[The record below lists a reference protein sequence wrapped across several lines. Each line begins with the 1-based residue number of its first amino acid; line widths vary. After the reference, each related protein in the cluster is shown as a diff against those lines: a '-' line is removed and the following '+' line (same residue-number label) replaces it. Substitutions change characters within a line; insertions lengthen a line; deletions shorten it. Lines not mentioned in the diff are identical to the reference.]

1 MKNITIIDYEVGNIK
16 SLGQAIRFLGFD
28 FKITRDK
35 NLIEKSTH
43 IILPG
48 VGAFGHCAANIKKY
62 KLFDPLKN
70 FINSEKNFLGICV
83 GMQLLFT
90 KSYEFGEF
98 NGLNVIDGVIKKIKS
113 NKFNDIKLPNIGW
126 NKINKPIDG
135 SWDKTVFAN
144 FNNYVYQYF
153 VHSYYPVVSNK
164 EFIIGTINYYDLNL
178 PVAFK
183 KKNVYGFQFHPEK
196 SGKNGIE
203 ILKNFLM
210 KD

>member
-1 MKNITIIDYEVGNIK
+1 MKNITIVDYEVGNLK
-16 SLGQAIRFLGFD
+16 SLGQAIKFLGFD

-35 NLIEKSTH
+35 NLIENSTH

-48 VGAFGHCAANIKKY
+48 VGAFGHCVANIRKY
-62 KLFDPLKN
+62 NLFDPLKN
-70 FINSEKNFLGICV
+70 FINSDKNFLGICV
-83 GMQLLFT
+83 GMQLLFS
-90 KSYEFGEF
+90 KSYEFGEYD
-98 NGLNVIDGVIKKIKS
+98 GLNIIDGVIKKINS
-113 NKFNDIKLPNIGW
+113 NKFNDLKLPNIGW
-126 NKINKPIDG
+126 NKINKPIDS
-135 SWDKTVFAN
+135 SWDKTVFSN

-164 EFIIGTINYYDLNL
+164 EFVIGTINYYDLNL

-203 ILKNFLM
+203 ILKNFLT